1 MQRTV
6 IERRLVEPGNPAA
19 GEVILSGIQREDSVA
34 WTEIRLT
41 FENGA
46 PQELPVPED
55 AGYQPRLWIGSL
67 TGAGKRDILLSIDSG
82 GSGAIGYYTVYA
94 DQGDGYALVFCS
106 DAYQPRYVITYENGR
121 RVRADSLENGRTYL
135 IDLSDLDRTYLDAL
149 YDANGRLKAP
159 RSGDVNPLSA
169 LLPIDPDGDG
179 VYDLL
184 GFQRITGLYNAD
196 GLGDFMNQL
205 SWRTGAFALVNQ
217 WVGIFGARI

>member
-34 WTEIRLT
+34 WTEIRLA
-41 FENGA
+41 FENDA
-46 PQELPVPED
+46 TQELPVPED

-106 DAYQPRYVITYENGR
+106 DAYQPRYAITYENGR
-121 RVRADSLENGRTYL
+121 RVRADSLENGKTYL
-135 IDLSDLDRTYLDAL
+135 IDLSDRDRTYLDAL

>member
-46 PQELPVPED
+46 SQELPVPED

-94 DQGDGYALVFCS
+94 EQGDGYALVFSS
-106 DAYQPRYVITYENGR
+106 DAYQPRYAITYQLAPHREQVEFFHLGGGLPDAPAQQQVELHAASSAQAHKARHVHRFEKRHHGVR
-121 RVRADSLENGRTYL
+121 RVHPQRVGGRALRRFRVYGN
-135 IDLSDLDRTYLDAL
+135 
-149 YDANGRLKAP
+149 RLH
-159 RSGDVNPLSA
+159 
-169 LLPIDPDGDG
+169 
-179 VYDLL
+179 
-184 GFQRITGLYNAD
+184 
-196 GLGDFMNQL
+196 
-205 SWRTGAFALVNQ
+205 AFFSNSSSRP
-217 WVGIFGARI
+217 F

>member
-1 MQRTV
+1 MSQKVKATDGRFQLDLHIPKYGRYFIRATDPSGHTSGL
-6 IERRLVEPGNPAA
+6 IAYFGSWSDNADQTAA
-19 GEVILSGIQREDSVA
+19 TTLHLNSDKKSYRVGEKIKVTIPSATGSVA
-34 WTEIRLT
+34 I
-41 FENGA
+41 
-46 PQELPVPED
+46 V
-55 AGYQPRLWIGSL
+55 
-67 TGAGKRDILLSIDSG
+67 
-82 GSGAIGYYTVYA
+82 
-94 DQGDGYALVFCS
+94 
-106 DAYQPRYVITYENGR
+106 
-121 RVRADSLENGRTYL
+121 SLENGKTYL

-217 WVGIFGARI
+217 WVGIFGTRI